1 MLRKIQKEIWCWLW
15 GHHKSF
21 FCCQNLH
28 TYFYC
33 EELVV
38 KALGH
43 VSKSSSCVPKSN
55 ANGFTC
61 HPFIGGQNH
70 RVIGDACFGF
80 LCYNL
85 FWLMDVRVW
94 TWHICSCHYFHKLIV
109 GTLSCDSG
117 TFWSHWY
124 DWICNGNVRIAYVK
138 DEVGN
143 MSTFAQTLILMVRYV
158 FLALKIPWQTSHY
171 QQNMTICKLAIILM
185 FVLVFSR
192 LVWRPHNGDR
202 IW

>member
-1 MLRKIQKEIWCWLW
+1 MLRKIQKEICCWLW

-70 RVIGDACFGF
+70 RVIGDASFGF
-80 LCYNL
+80 LCYNF
-85 FWLMDVRVW
+85 FWLMDVRIW

-109 GTLSCDSG
+109 GTLPCDSG
-117 TFWSHWY
+117 TFLKPLIWLDLQWQSAYCLCKGWGWQYVHFCTNSNFNG
-124 DWICNGNVRIAYVK
+124 WICFFG
-138 DEVGN
+138 
-143 MSTFAQTLILMVRYV
+143 T
-158 FLALKIPWQTSHY
+158 
-171 QQNMTICKLAIILM
+171 
-185 FVLVFSR
+185 
-192 LVWRPHNGDR
+192 
-202 IW
+202 